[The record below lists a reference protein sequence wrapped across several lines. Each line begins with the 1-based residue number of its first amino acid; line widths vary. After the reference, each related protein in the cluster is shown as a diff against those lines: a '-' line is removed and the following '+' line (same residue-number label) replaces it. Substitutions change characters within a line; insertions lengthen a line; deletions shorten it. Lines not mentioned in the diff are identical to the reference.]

1 VWLHADDSCMFSF
14 QSGGFVTHLLP
25 RAAAAG
31 WETAAATAAAAA
43 AGGCGEHLLPHEA
56 EHGLSSWH
64 EVRHSSSAAA
74 AEHGVGPTAAAAA
87 AAGAGDHLE
96 PLSLQL
102 RHLRLPAGHAAAGSP
117 DPMRLGSLEPTA
129 SPRAAVDRS
138 NAISG
143 ADGLID
149 GAIDASQMSRVYA
162 ASALPEVPV
171 AAVAGTLGSN
181 SSSSVAAG
189 CGGPALK
196 LPVGQVAAR
205 ALKFR

>member
-1 VWLHADDSCMFSF
+1 MYSF

-31 WETAAATAAAAA
+31 WDTAAAAA
-43 AGGCGEHLLPHEA
+43 AGADAAPVASSSAGGHLLSHAA

-64 EVRHSSSAAA
+64 EVRNHDSGCMLAAD
-74 AEHGVGPTAAAAA
+74 AA
-87 AAGAGDHLE
+87 AAGHAAE

-102 RHLRLPAGHAAAGSP
+102 RHLRLPNRQGQSCEVAAAAAAGYLHGA
-117 DPMRLGSLEPTA
+117 LGA
-129 SPRAAVDRS
+129 GSPRAA
-138 NAISG
+138 AAAATAATALCG
-143 ADGLID
+143 TDGLID
-149 GAIDASQMSRVYA
+149 GAIDSSEMSRVYA

-171 AAVAGTLGSN
+171 AAVASCGVGGGSGI
-181 SSSSVAAG
+181 AAG